1 MSDRYT
7 LVRYTHSGEKFE
19 ILVDPDKG
27 LAYKKGDI
35 SDISNVLMIDTIFT
49 NASKGERP
57 PTTKLVDVFGT
68 SDPIEI
74 AKIMFEKGQLQ
85 LTAYQRKE
93 MTEQKLKQI
102 INIISR
108 TYVDPATRLPHPL
121 LRIENALAEAKLSI
135 DPFKDAEEQLKDAVE
150 ALRPILPLSMEIVEV
165 AIKIPAEY
173 SSKSY
178 GIVKN
183 LAEIKKDEWASDGSW
198 IAIVSVSAA
207 LQGDLLDRLG
217 KATQGN
223 LQTKIMS

>member
-7 LVRYTHSGEKFE
+7 LVRYSHSGEKFE

-57 PTTKLVDVFGT
+57 PTAKLEDVFGT

-135 DPFKDAEEQLKDAVE
+135 DPFKDAEEQLKDVVE
-150 ALRPILPLSMEIVEV
+150 TLRPILPMSMEIVEV

-207 LQGDLLDRLG
+207 LQGELLDRLG